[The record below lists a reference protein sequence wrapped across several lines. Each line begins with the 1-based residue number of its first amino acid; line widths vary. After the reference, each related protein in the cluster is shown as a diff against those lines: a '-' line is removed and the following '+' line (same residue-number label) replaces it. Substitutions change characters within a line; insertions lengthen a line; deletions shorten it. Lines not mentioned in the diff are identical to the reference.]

1 MPRRDE
7 DEKWTTSA
15 GRMMTDGHGVKSR
28 SILCDISHKWVKSF
42 DRKTF
47 STNLFH
53 SCGRSVGRRYL
64 RGLGVDRYLRG
75 LRGLLT
81 TTSPPLLLRPR
92 LHAATPSRERHR
104 VASRTSCIGRRSHRI
119 RVRAKQHHLWS
130 SPPHRVR
137 LPNEKTLSRHFFPS
151 DFRSSDVQSA
161 RRLTANSLLSPHHQA
176 TNVGETRQAGRLIAR
191 DSGDE
196 NARGALP
203 SSDPFSTLRLPSGS
217 TPPRSGR
224 VRDAHP
230 SI

>member
-1 MPRRDE
+1 MSIDSNVNETNRRTRARRE
-7 DEKWTTSA
+7 A
-15 GRMMTDGHGVKSR
+15 GSELIPNPVPPT
-28 SILCDISHKWVKSF
+28 
-42 DRKTF
+42 

-53 SCGRSVGRRYL
+53 SVGRSVGRSVSSRP
-64 RGLGVDRYLRG
+64 RSFVV
-75 LRGLLT
+75 T
-81 TTSPPLLLRPR
+81 TAPPLLLRPR

-176 TNVGETRQAGRLIAR
+176 TDVGETRQAGRLIAR

-217 TPPRSGR
+217 TPLRSGR